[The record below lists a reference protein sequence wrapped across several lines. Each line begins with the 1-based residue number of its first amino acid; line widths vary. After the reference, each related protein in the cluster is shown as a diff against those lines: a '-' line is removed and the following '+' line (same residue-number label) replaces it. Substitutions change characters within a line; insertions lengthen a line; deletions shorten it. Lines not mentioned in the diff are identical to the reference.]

1 MRFMTRELPMSRL
14 AMYAAS
20 LATIGFIGG
29 AVVGSHPDPEEQ
41 SRAHRVA
48 GQSEPIRQTEENAV
62 SQEAE
67 PQRMDPLGAESAPA
81 EAGVASAGAT
91 GPQAAPPKAVTG
103 LGLALELY
111 RKGDMTGGDRAKSEL
126 PDPLDRELSEWAAV
140 HFGLVSFDRIAAFTR
155 EHPDWPVM
163 AALRRRA
170 EEALL
175 ASRKPA
181 VAVRTFFAERPP
193 TGAEG
198 KVALALAL
206 KTDGTGE
213 EARALVRDA
222 WRSHIFGSELEAK
235 VLDLFGGVLTK
246 VDHRER
252 MERFLLK
259 ESWASALRAAAY
271 AGNDYVLLAKVRI
284 AVAQQTANVQEAL
297 GAVPASLRSERSYLL
312 ARVQFRRR
320 QEKLDEVRQ
329 VLATVTPLQSADG
342 DHWWL
347 ERRLVAR
354 KLLDQGDVYAAYAI
368 VRDNAAESLEK
379 RIEAEFHAGWIALRF
394 LNHPATAAQ
403 HFADAA
409 RLASKPISLAK
420 TLYWQG
426 RAAEASAPME
436 KGAAS

>member
-20 LATIGFIGG
+20 LAIIGFIGG
-29 AVVGSHPDPEEQ
+29 AVVGSHPGPEEE

-48 GQSEPIRQTEENAV
+48 GQSEPIRQSEENAV

-67 PQRMDPLGAESAPA
+67 PQRVDPLAAETAPE

-91 GPQAAPPKAVTG
+91 GPQAAPPNPAVTG
-103 LGLALELY
+103 LGLALDLY

-175 ASRKPA
+175 AARKPA

-206 KTDGTGE
+206 RTAGADE
-213 EARALVRDA
+213 EAKALVRDA
-222 WRSHIFGSELEAK
+222 WRTHIFGSEFEAK
-235 VLDLFGGVLTK
+235 VLDLFGGVLTQ

-271 AGNDYVLLAKVRI
+271 AGNDYVLLAKARI
-284 AVAQQTANVQEAL
+284 AVAQQTGDAQKAL
-297 GAVPASLRSERSYLL
+297 DAVPASLRSERSYLL
-312 ARVQFRRR
+312 ARVQFLRR

-342 DHWWL
+342 DHCQASAA
-347 ERRLVAR
+347 VISAR
-354 KLLDQGDVYAAYAI
+354 P
-368 VRDNAAESLEK
+368 
-379 RIEAEFHAGWIALRF
+379 RIIRST
-394 LNHPATAAQ
+394 ATAVRSPPQ
-403 HFADAA
+403 
-409 RLASKPISLAK
+409 SS
-420 TLYWQG
+420 
-426 RAAEASAPME
+426 
-436 KGAAS
+436 

>member
-1 MRFMTRELPMSRL
+1 MQRRL
-14 AMYAAS
+14 QQS
-20 LATIGFIGG
+20 DSSGG
-29 AVVGSHPDPEEQ
+29 ALVGSHPGPEEE

-67 PQRMDPLGAESAPA
+67 PQRVDPLAAESAPA

-91 GPQAAPPKAVTG
+91 GPEAAPPNPAVTA
-103 LGLALELY
+103 LGRAIELY
-111 RKGDMTGGDRAKSEL
+111 RKGDMTGGDRVKSEL

-140 HFGLVSFDRIAAFTR
+140 HFGSVGFDRIAAFTR
-155 EHPDWPVM
+155 EHPDWPAM

-175 ASRKPA
+175 AARKPSA
-181 VAVRTFFAERPP
+181 AVRAFFAERPP
-193 TGAEG
+193 SGAEG

-206 KTDGTGE
+206 KTDGAEE

-222 WRSHIFGSELEAK
+222 WRSHIFGSEFEAK
-235 VLDLFGGVLTK
+235 VLALFPGVLAP

-271 AGNDYVLLAKVRI
+271 AGNDYVLIAKARI

-312 ARVQFRRR
+312 ARVQFQRR
-320 QEKLDEVRQ
+320 QEKLDEVR
-329 VLATVTPLQSADG
+329 
-342 DHWWL
+342 
-347 ERRLVAR
+347 
-354 KLLDQGDVYAAYAI
+354 
-368 VRDNAAESLEK
+368 
-379 RIEAEFHAGWIALRF
+379 
-394 LNHPATAAQ
+394 
-403 HFADAA
+403 
-409 RLASKPISLAK
+409 
-420 TLYWQG
+420 
-426 RAAEASAPME
+426 
-436 KGAAS
+436 

>member
-20 LATIGFIGG
+20 LAIIGFIGG
-29 AVVGSHPDPEEQ
+29 AVVGSHPGPEEE

-48 GQSEPIRQTEENAV
+48 GQSEPIRQSEENAV

-67 PQRMDPLGAESAPA
+67 PQRVDPLAAETAPE

-91 GPQAAPPKAVTG
+91 GPQAAPPNPAVTG
-103 LGLALELY
+103 LGLALDLY

-175 ASRKPA
+175 AARKPA

-206 KTDGTGE
+206 NRWRGRGSQGT
-213 EARALVRDA
+213 
-222 WRSHIFGSELEAK
+222 RSRRVAHS
-235 VLDLFGGVLTK
+235 
-246 VDHRER
+246 H
-252 MERFLLK
+252 
-259 ESWASALRAAAY
+259 LR
-271 AGNDYVLLAKVRI
+271 K
-284 AVAQQTANVQEAL
+284 
-297 GAVPASLRSERSYLL
+297 
-312 ARVQFRRR
+312 RV
-320 QEKLDEVRQ
+320 
-329 VLATVTPLQSADG
+329 
-342 DHWWL
+342 
-347 ERRLVAR
+347 
-354 KLLDQGDVYAAYAI
+354 
-368 VRDNAAESLEK
+368 
-379 RIEAEFHAGWIALRF
+379 
-394 LNHPATAAQ
+394 
-403 HFADAA
+403 
-409 RLASKPISLAK
+409 
-420 TLYWQG
+420 
-426 RAAEASAPME
+426 
-436 KGAAS
+436 

>member
-29 AVVGSHPDPEEQ
+29 AVVGSRPGPEEE

-67 PQRMDPLGAESAPA
+67 PQRVDPLAAESAPA

-91 GPQAAPPKAVTG
+91 GPQAAPPNPAVTG

-175 ASRKPA
+175 AARKPA
-181 VAVRTFFAERPP
+181 AAVRAFFAERPP

-206 KTDGTGE
+206 KTDGTDE

-235 VLDLFGGVLTK
+235 VLDLF
-246 VDHRER
+246 
-252 MERFLLK
+252 
-259 ESWASALRAAAY
+259 
-271 AGNDYVLLAKVRI
+271 
-284 AVAQQTANVQEAL
+284 
-297 GAVPASLRSERSYLL
+297 
-312 ARVQFRRR
+312 RRGP
-320 QEKLDEVRQ
+320 D
-329 VLATVTPLQSADG
+329 P
-342 DHWWL
+342 
-347 ERRLVAR
+347 
-354 KLLDQGDVYAAYAI
+354 
-368 VRDNAAESLEK
+368 
-379 RIEAEFHAGWIALRF
+379 
-394 LNHPATAAQ
+394 
-403 HFADAA
+403 
-409 RLASKPISLAK
+409 
-420 TLYWQG
+420 G
-426 RAAEASAPME
+426 RPS
-436 KGAAS
+436 

>member
-20 LATIGFIGG
+20 LAIIGFIGG
-29 AVVGSHPDPEEQ
+29 AVVGSHPGPEEE

-48 GQSEPIRQTEENAV
+48 GQSEPIRQSEENAV

-67 PQRMDPLGAESAPA
+67 PQRVDPLAAETAPE

-91 GPQAAPPKAVTG
+91 GPAVTG
-103 LGLALELY
+103 LGLALDLY

-175 ASRKPA
+175 AARKPA

-206 KTDGTGE
+206 RTAGADE
-213 EARALVRDA
+213 EAKALVRDA
-222 WRSHIFGSELEAK
+222 WRTHIFGSEFEAK
-235 VLDLFGGVLTK
+235 VLDLFGGVLTQ

-271 AGNDYVLLAKVRI
+271 AGNDYVLLAKARI
-284 AVAQQTANVQEAL
+284 AVAQQTGDAQKAL
-297 GAVPASLRSERSYLL
+297 DAVPASLRSERSYLL
-312 ARVQFRRR
+312 ARVQFLRR

-342 DHWWL
+342 DHCQASAA
-347 ERRLVAR
+347 VISAR
-354 KLLDQGDVYAAYAI
+354 P
-368 VRDNAAESLEK
+368 
-379 RIEAEFHAGWIALRF
+379 RIIRST
-394 LNHPATAAQ
+394 ATAVRSPPQ
-403 HFADAA
+403 
-409 RLASKPISLAK
+409 SS
-420 TLYWQG
+420 
-426 RAAEASAPME
+426 
-436 KGAAS
+436 